1 MSRSFKNLRLPRKLT
16 KDPRVIARSILG
28 ALLLANLL
36 AAFAIFQPLGG
47 SAEQLDQE
55 LGDMQQQL
63 QREQTQV
70 QRMRS
75 IESKIQ
81 HARTT
86 GDSFL
91 TTYFMDRRTA
101 SSSIVSELNRAA
113 KEAGMTAKEHSF
125 SFDAL
130 EGSDTLSMMTVV
142 GNYEGT
148 YSDLLQLVNRLD
160 KSSRF
165 LIIDTMTATPLA
177 GSGKLA
183 ISIKLNTFVRED
195 GPIA

>member
-113 KEAGMTAKEHSF
+113 KEAGMTTKEHSF

>member
-113 KEAGMTAKEHSF
+113 KEAGMTTKEHSF

-165 LIIDTMTATPLA
+165 LIIDTMNATPLA